1 MIRYLTSIGLSAVL
15 LLAVVWSIISNFSKG
30 DNGGDALNELNQ
42 PIIKEK
48 EIHTS
53 EGQAGDD
60 PGKTE
65 SFYVDIDESVQ
76 YSHDH
81 EHMEQQPEVSSL
93 NVPAPDFELMTLD
106 GKTLKLSDY
115 LGKKILIN
123 FWATWCPPCTEE
135 MPILQNYYEQHAV
148 DNNAVILAVNLTD
161 QEGGIEPIRKFV
173 NDFQLTM
180 PILLDKKGQVS
191 INYEIL
197 TLPTSMIINEEG
209 FIVEQIIGPVTEEML
224 EEKLG
229 IK

>member
-15 LLAVVWSIISNFSKG
+15 LLAIVWSIISNFHKEE
-30 DNGGDALNELNQ
+30 NGGEALNEVNQ
-42 PIIKEK
+42 PVIKEK

-53 EGQAGDD
+53 VGQVEDNQGDAG
-60 PGKTE
+60 
-65 SFYVDIDESVQ
+65 SFYVDIDESVL

-81 EHMEQQPEVSSL
+81 EHMEQQPEVSAL
-93 NVPAPDFELMTLD
+93 NIPAPDFELMTLD

-135 MPILQNYYEQHAV
+135 MPILQNYYEQHAE

-161 QEGGIEPIRKFV
+161 QEGGIEPIRKFA
-173 NDFQLTM
+173 NDFHLTM

-197 TLPTSMIINEEG
+197 TLPTSMIVNEEG
-209 FIVEQIIGPVTEEML
+209 FLVEQIIGPVTEEML

-229 IK
+229 VK